1 MLRCV
6 LGLGVQ
12 VCGLPGRAVRCGNV
26 VAHRVMLYLVPDG
39 GSNRNMLPAAQLCPC
54 LSVGC
59 GVWGMCYGMRLLG
72 FAIWQGCCVPVGGGG
87 SMLSGAFPFLWRFP
101 LSCLL
106 GCFQFLAEY
115 DECGG
120 DSSARLPG
128 DPLESAPS
136 PHLCRVVSLGL
147 FSQGYSLGSC
157 ASVGSG
163 VVGVFML
170 GSVSRSM

>member
-1 MLRCV
+1 M
-6 LGLGVQ
+6 
-12 VCGLPGRAVRCGNV
+12 
-26 VAHRVMLYLVPDG
+26 
-39 GSNRNMLPAAQLCPC
+39 
-54 LSVGC
+54 
-59 GVWGMCYGMRLLG
+59 YGMGVVFRLE
-72 FAIWQGCCVPVGGGG
+72 GG

-101 LSCLL
+101 FSCLL
-106 GCFQFLAEY
+106 GCFQILAEY
-115 DECGG
+115 EVCGG

-147 FSQGYSLGSC
+147 FSQGYSLESC

-170 GSVSRSM
+170 GYVSRSM